1 RKSPDEAWEFARGA
15 GHRISG
21 IKDQRIIQIIDEFQY
36 LDKYIYTNRNHTRKA
51 ELASSYLGT
60 AESKVSPQIIT
71 GSYIGWLG
79 IIIRKM
85 VGRYRET
92 FLGNMPNEEALETVY
107 NYSNFYE
114 GEISRESAP
123 YIAGVCHNDP
133 FYIAQLFRSDCP
145 DRDLT
150 SEEGVRATL
159 KFETT
164 AGKGTIANTWLEYIW
179 DAFDRVN
186 EQNAKKIVLYLAKYG
201 DQERNREQILN
212 DLGLSL
218 SDRELEER
226 LHKLV
231 KADIIADGSSN
242 FHYKGL

>member
-1 RKSPDEAWEFARGA
+1 AWEFARGA

-21 IKDQRIIQIIDEFQY
+21 IKDQRIVQIIDEFQY
-36 LDKYIYTNRNHTRKA
+36 LNKYIYTNRNHTRKV

-85 VGRYRET
+85 VGRYDEY
-92 FLGNMPNEEALETVY
+92 FLGNLTHDEAMEAVY
-107 NYSNFYE
+107 NYSYSYE
-114 GEISRESAP
+114 VEINEKTAP
-123 YIAGVCHNDP
+123 YIAGAGHNDP
-133 FYIAQLFRSDCP
+133 FYLAQIVRSRCP
-145 DRDLT
+145 DKDLT
-150 SEEGVRATL
+150 TEQGVRDAL

-164 AGKGTIANTWLEYIW
+164 AGKGRIAKTWLEYIW